1 MPTVAVAY
9 RSCLPPP
16 SILDVGFCSA
26 PLSRVSADF
35 QDIRVVTLWQLIMR
49 SLREDNMRS
58 WVFER
63 SQIPDIKLT
72 TLTPKGWGSEGPLP
86 PPMPTGRRT
95 GGIHLKVTGYLEGE
109 KVQGWT
115 AVFNFDAVLLRC
127 PIRLRI
133 ALTHQEEH
141 RS

>member
-86 PPMPTGRRT
+86 LPMPTVRRP
-95 GGIHLKVTGYLEGE
+95 GGIHLKETGYLEGE
-109 KVQGWT
+109 KVQGRT
-115 AVFNFDAVLLRC
+115 IVFTFNAVLLRC
-127 PIRLRI
+127 PTRSRLT
-133 ALTHQEEH
+133 LTHK
-141 RS
+141 